1 MGILDRLGKQPNK
14 GEPAAGDQ
22 LSQLKAKYA
31 SVLRFIE
38 QKGIRLQN
46 VHVEGGK
53 LVIRGSAPSQELA
66 DLVWD
71 QVKLVDPNYG
81 DLTLDLS
88 VASQSGTGGSGTAAA
103 MQTHTVVAGDTLS
116 KLAQRFY
123 GDKMAYQRIFDA
135 NRDILK
141 DPDLIHPGQVL
152 KIPAR

>member
-38 QKGIRLQN
+38 HKGIRLQN

-88 VASQSGTGGSGTAAA
+88 VAPQSGTGGAGA

>member
-14 GEPAAGDQ
+14 GAPASGDQ
-22 LSQLKAKYA
+22 LSQLRAKYA
-31 SVLRFIE
+31 SLLRFID

-53 LVIRGSAPSQELA
+53 LLIRGVAPSQELK
-66 DLVWD
+66 DLVWE
-71 QVKLVDPNYG
+71 QVKLVDPSYG

-88 VASQSGTGGSGTAAA
+88 VAPQSGTAGSGTASA
-103 MQTHTVVAGDTLS
+103 MQSHTVVAGDTLS
-116 KLAQRFY
+116 KLAERFY
-123 GDKMAYQRIFDA
+123 GDRMAYQRIFDA

>member
-1 MGILDRLGKQPNK
+1 MGILDRNSKQPNK
-14 GEPAAGDQ
+14 GAPASGDQ
-22 LSQLKAKYA
+22 LSELKAKYA

-46 VHVEGGK
+46 VHIEGGK
-53 LVIRGSAPSQELA
+53 LLIRGIAPSEELKA
-66 DLVWD
+66 LVWD
-71 QVKLVDPNYG
+71 QVKLVDPSYA

-88 VASQSGTGGSGTAAA
+88 VAPQSGTGGAGTTAG

-116 KLAQRFY
+116 KLAERFY

-141 DPDLIHPGQVL
+141 NPDLIHPGQVL